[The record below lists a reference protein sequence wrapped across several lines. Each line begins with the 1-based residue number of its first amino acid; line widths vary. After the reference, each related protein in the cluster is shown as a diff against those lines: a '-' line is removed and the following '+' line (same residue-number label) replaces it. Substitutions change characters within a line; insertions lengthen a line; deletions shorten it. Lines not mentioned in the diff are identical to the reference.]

1 MNRADL
7 CENDYLFRKVL
18 TYRTSDKSPQVK
30 LGMIEKKLIGY
41 SFVPVQL
48 AVEAG
53 RLRFVAK
60 ALGLTDPVYSDVHK
74 ARSEGYSDLL
84 APPTFPFMLESDAF
98 DLEGLCDFFGQNVK
112 YLLHAEQKFT
122 YHQPICAGDQIT
134 FVKTIREIFHKKNGQ
149 LEFVVS
155 DNTLTNQHD
164 ILCVESQT
172 TYVFRNA

>member
-1 MNRADL
+1 MI
-7 CENDYLFRKVL
+7 
-18 TYRTSDKSPQVK
+18 DKN
-30 LGMIEKKLIGY
+30 LIGY
-41 SFVPVQL
+41 SFEPVQL

-60 ALGLTDPVYSDVHK
+60 ALGLTDPVYIDVDA
-74 ARSEGYSDLL
+74 ARAEGYSDLL
-84 APPTFPFMLESDAF
+84 APPTFPFMLESDA
-98 DLEGLCDFFGQNVK
+98 LELAELCDFFGQNVK
-112 YLLHAEQKFT
+112 HLLHAEQKFS

-134 FVKTIREIFHKKNGQ
+134 FTKTIRKIFDTKNGQ

-155 DNTLTNQHD
+155 DNTLTNQDD

>member
-1 MNRADL
+1 MI
-7 CENDYLFRKVL
+7 
-18 TYRTSDKSPQVK
+18 DKN
-30 LGMIEKKLIGY
+30 LIGY
-41 SFVPVQL
+41 SFEPVQL

-60 ALGLTDPVYSDVHK
+60 ALGLTDPVYIDVDA
-74 ARSEGYSDLL
+74 ARAEGYSDLL

-98 DLEGLCDFFGQNVK
+98 ELAGLCDFFGQNLK
-112 YLLHAEQKFT
+112 HLLHAEQKFT
-122 YHQPICAGDQIT
+122 YHQPICAGDQIKFT
-134 FVKTIREIFHKKNGQ
+134 KTIREIFDKKNGQ

-155 DNTLTNQHD
+155 DNTLTNQDD

>member
-1 MNRADL
+1 M
-7 CENDYLFRKVL
+7 
-18 TYRTSDKSPQVK
+18 K
-30 LGMIEKKLIGY
+30 LGMIDKNLIGY
-41 SFVPVQL
+41 SFEPVQL
-48 AVEAG
+48 AVEVG
-53 RLRFVAK
+53 RLKFVAK
-60 ALGLTDPVYSDVHK
+60 ALGLTDPVYSDAEK
-74 ARSEGYSDLL
+74 AQAEGYSDLL

-98 DLEGLCDFFGQNVK
+98 ELDRLCDFFEQNVK
-112 YLLHAEQKFT
+112 RLLHAEQKFT

-134 FVKTIREIFHKKNGQ
+134 FVKTIREIFEKKNGQ

>member
-1 MNRADL
+1 M
-7 CENDYLFRKVL
+7 
-18 TYRTSDKSPQVK
+18 K
-30 LGMIEKKLIGY
+30 LGLIDKNLIGY
-41 SFVPVQL
+41 SFEPVQL

-60 ALGLTDPVYSDVHK
+60 ALGLTDPVYIDVDV
-74 ARSEGYSDLL
+74 ARAEGYSDLL

-98 DLEGLCDFFGQNVK
+98 ELAGLCDFFGQNPK
-112 YLLHAEQKFT
+112 HLLHAEQKFT
-122 YHQPICAGDQIT
+122 YHQPICAGDQIKFT
-134 FVKTIREIFHKKNGQ
+134 KTIREIFDKKNGQ

-155 DNTLTNQHD
+155 DNTLTNQDD